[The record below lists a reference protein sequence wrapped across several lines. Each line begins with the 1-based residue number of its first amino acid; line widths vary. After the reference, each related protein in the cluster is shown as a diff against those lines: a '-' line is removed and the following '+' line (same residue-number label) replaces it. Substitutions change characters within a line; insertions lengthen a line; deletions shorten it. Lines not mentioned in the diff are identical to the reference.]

1 MQSEAD
7 EANGNG
13 NGNNF
18 DEELREANSPLDHDK
33 ASRFYDRIRAR
44 IDKSLA
50 MRGGATEK
58 VKEFLL
64 FVPDIFILLWRLA
77 NDSRVNGKNKI
88 LLGSGL
94 AYYILPLE
102 FLPEAI
108 LGPVG
113 YLDDLVFGVYILNRM
128 LADTDESILR
138 EHWSGSTDLLETIRR
153 VLDTA
158 DNLVATDFVK
168 QIKRFVK

>member
-1 MQSEAD
+1 M
-7 EANGNG
+7 
-13 NGNNF
+13 
-18 DEELREANSPLDHDK
+18 
-33 ASRFYDRIRAR
+33 
-44 IDKSLA
+44 
-50 MRGGATEK
+50 
-58 VKEFLL
+58 KEFLL

-77 NDSRVNGKNKI
+77 NDARVSGKNKV
-88 LLGSGL
+88 LLGSGI
-94 AYYILPLE
+94 AYFILPLD
-102 FLPEAI
+102 FVPEAI
-108 LGPVG
+108 LGPIG

-128 LADTDESILR
+128 LIDTDESILR